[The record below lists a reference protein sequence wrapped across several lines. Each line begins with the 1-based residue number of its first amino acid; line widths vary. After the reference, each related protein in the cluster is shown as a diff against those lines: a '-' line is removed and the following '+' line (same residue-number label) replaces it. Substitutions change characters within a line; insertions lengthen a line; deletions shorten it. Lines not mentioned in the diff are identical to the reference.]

1 MAESVVGFL
10 INQLSTLLSQESSL
24 LGGLRPDVQFIK
36 DELGSMKAFLRQA
49 EAKEDNDSQLQEWVK
64 QVREVAYDTEDVLDD
79 FAFRFALG
87 DADGF
92 FGRVGKIYNSIKNLK
107 ARHRIS
113 LEIKDIKARVVE
125 ISARHQRYQSLYGT
139 QEIGSS
145 SSHVASADCDIR
157 DQALLIEE
165 AKLVGIDQPKKELIS
180 KILDDH
186 SHLKLVSVVGMGGL
200 GKTTLVK
207 KVYDDAA
214 VKKQFQSHAW
224 ITVSQ
229 NFQFK
234 VIIKNL
240 IQQLYDEI
248 RQPVPPQVDSMD
260 GIRLSEFVK
269 DFLKERRYILV
280 LDDLWTIDAWEAI
293 KYVLPD
299 YNIASRVVLTTR
311 ITDVASASCLTF
323 RDFIHKM
330 SPLSYEDSWTLFC
343 NRTFQSNGCPSN
355 LEEVCRKILKKCEGL
370 PLGIVTMG
378 GVLALK
384 DKDKIDEWEMIFRGF
399 GSEVDGSGKLDRIRK
414 ILLLSYSDLPHHL
427 KNCLLYLSIYPEDH
441 PIDVDEIL
449 GKWIALGFIEE
460 EEGMIATDIAMRYL
474 KELVNR
480 SLIQV
485 KETWDDGKLVNC
497 GLHDFLREIIVSKS
511 KEQCFTAII
520 TGYCTRWP
528 DKVRHLAIHNFTGNP
543 PQGFSSL
550 KCLRSVE
557 TFGNED
563 SLTTSFLSKFLCGGP
578 KFLKVLN
585 LTGAELDN
593 IPKEVFKLFHLQY
606 LDLSG
611 TRVKIIPKSIGQ
623 LQNLEFL
630 ILAETTIMELPVEIL
645 KLRKLRSL
653 NLYGIGDYSNN
664 FALWGFKSPDGIGK
678 LTSLERLHNIEADS
692 GKIVREIGKLIQ
704 LRELSI
710 TKLRREDGKELLYSL
725 SRLTNL
731 RELHICSI
739 KEEET
744 LDLQHSVSPRLGF
757 LTRLWLN
764 GHLERVPEWVISLQY
779 LGTLVL
785 LNSELSEDENA
796 IGCLGHLPNLVHLFL
811 LRAYEGETLCFKA
824 GRFQKLQRLDL
835 VQFQRLKWVRVEEA
849 SMPGL
854 QEFAIV
860 GSKLMTG
867 LPLGLQNLTEL
878 KFLQLFDM
886 CDELIHKVQN
896 LDKQSEDYQTISHIP
911 QVCTGHWINGDWK
924 TEILSEK
931 IGKG

>member
-10 INQLSTLLSQESSL
+10 IKQLSTLLSQERSL

-49 EAKEDNDSQLQEWVK
+49 EAKEDDDSQLQEWVK

-79 FAFRFALG
+79 FAFRFARG
-87 DADGF
+87 GADGF

-113 LEIKDIKARVVE
+113 LEIKYIKARVVE

-165 AKLVGIDQPKKELIS
+165 AELVGIDQPKKELIS

-186 SHLKLVSVVGMGGL
+186 SYLKLVSVVGMGGL

-229 NFQFK
+229 NFQFT
-234 VIIKNL
+234 VIIRNL
-240 IQQLYDEI
+240 IQQLYEEI
-248 RQPVPPQVDSMD
+248 RQLVPPQVESMN
-260 GIRLSEFVK
+260 GIRLSEFVR

-280 LDDLWTIDAWEAI
+280 LDDVWSLNAWETI

-299 YNIASRVVLTTR
+299 CNIASRVVLTTR
-311 ITDVASASCLTF
+311 IADAASSSYLASH
-323 RDFIHKM
+323 DFVHEMK
-330 SPLSYEDSWTLFC
+330 PLSYEDSWTLFC

-378 GVLALK
+378 GVLASK
-384 DKDKIDEWEMIFRGF
+384 DKDKIDEWEMIFSGF
-399 GSEVDGSGKLDRIRK
+399 GSDVDGSGKLDRIRR
-414 ILLLSYSDLPHHL
+414 ILLLSYSDLPHYL

-441 PIDVDEIL
+441 PIDVDNL
-449 GKWIALGFIEE
+449 LDTWIALGFIEE
-460 EEGMIATDIAMRYL
+460 KEGMTATNIAMRYV
-474 KELVNR
+474 KELINR

-485 KETWDDGKLVNC
+485 KETWVDGKLVKC
-497 GLHDFLREIIVSKS
+497 GLHDFLREIIFSKS
-511 KEQCFTAII
+511 KEQSFTTIA

-528 DKVRHLAIHNFTGNP
+528 DKVRHLAIHNFTDKS
-543 PQGFSSL
+543 PQRFSSL

-557 TFGNED
+557 TFKYED
-563 SLTTSFLSKFLCGGP
+563 PLTTSFLSKFLCGGP

-585 LTGAELDN
+585 LARAELDN
-593 IPKEVFKLFHLQY
+593 IPKEVFKLFHLMY
-606 LDLSG
+606 LDLSS
-611 TRVKIIPKSIGQ
+611 TRVKIIPKSIGL
-623 LQNLEFL
+623 LQNLEAL
-630 ILAETTIMELPVEIL
+630 ILLETTITELPVEIL

-653 NLYGIGDYSNN
+653 TVGRMDDYSSN
-664 FALWGFKSPDGIGK
+664 FAVWGFKSPDGIGK
-678 LTSLERLHNIEADS
+678 LTSLESLACIEADS

-704 LRELSI
+704 LRKLSI

-757 LTRLWLN
+757 LTRLWLT
-764 GHLERVPEWVISLQY
+764 GSLERVPEWVISLQF
-779 LGTLVL
+779 LGMLIL
-785 LNSELSEDENA
+785 DNSELSEDENA
-796 IGCLGHLPNLVHLFL
+796 IGCLDICP
-811 LRAYEGETLCFKA
+811 
-824 GRFQKLQRLDL
+824 
-835 VQFQRLKWVRVEEA
+835 
-849 SMPGL
+849 
-854 QEFAIV
+854 I
-860 GSKLMTG
+860 
-867 LPLGLQNLTEL
+867 
-878 KFLQLFDM
+878 
-886 CDELIHKVQN
+886 
-896 LDKQSEDYQTISHIP
+896 
-911 QVCTGHWINGDWK
+911 
-924 TEILSEK
+924 
-931 IGKG
+931 

>member
-10 INQLSTLLSQESSL
+10 IKQLSTLLSQESTL

-49 EAKEDNDSQLQEWVK
+49 EAKEDDDSQLQEWVK

-79 FAFRFALG
+79 FAFRFARG

-92 FGRVGKIYNSIKNLK
+92 FGRVGKIYKSTKNLK

-113 LEIKDIKARVVE
+113 LEIKDIKARVKE
-125 ISARHQRYQSLYGT
+125 ISARHQRYQLLYGT
-139 QEIGSS
+139 QERGPS

-200 GKTTLVK
+200 GKTTLAK

-234 VIIKNL
+234 VIIRNL

-248 RQPVPPQVDSMD
+248 RQPAPPQVDSMD
-260 GIRLSEFVK
+260 GIRLGEFVK

-280 LDDLWTIDAWEAI
+280 LDDVWSLDAWEAI

-299 YNIASRVVLTTR
+299 CNIASRVVLTTR
-311 ITDVASASCLTF
+311 ITDVASASCLVSH
-323 RDFIHKM
+323 DFIHKM

-384 DKDKIDEWEMIFRGF
+384 DKDRIDEWEMIFRGF
-399 GSEVDGSGKLDRIRK
+399 GSEVDGSGKFDRIRR

-427 KNCLLYLSIYPEDH
+427 KNCLLYLSVYPEDY
-441 PIDVDEIL
+441 PVRNVDNL
-449 GKWIALGFIEE
+449 LDTWIALGFIEE
-460 EEGMIATDIAMRYL
+460 KEGMTATDIAMRYL
-474 KELVNR
+474 KKLINR

-485 KETWDDGKLVNC
+485 KDIWADGKLKEC

-511 KEQCFTAII
+511 KEQSFTTVA

-528 DKVRHLAIHNFTGNP
+528 DKVRHLAIHNFTDNP
-543 PQGFSSL
+543 PQGFNSL
-550 KCLRSVE
+550 KCLRSLI
-557 TFGNED
+557 TFGYKD
-563 SLTTSFLSKFLCGGP
+563 PLTTSFLSKFLCGGP

-585 LTGAELDN
+585 LEEAKLDS
-593 IPKEVFKLFHLQY
+593 IPKEVFKLFHLKY
-606 LDLSG
+606 LNLSG
-611 TRVKIIPKSIGQ
+611 TRLKIIPKSIGQ

-630 ILAETTIMELPVEIL
+630 NLDQTTITELPVEII

-653 NLYGIGDYSNN
+653 IVGREGDYSNN
-664 FALWGFKSPDGIGK
+664 FAVWGFKSPDGIGK
-678 LTSLERLHNIEADS
+678 LTSLERLHNIEVDG

-704 LRELSI
+704 LRQLSI
-710 TKLRREDGKELLYSL
+710 TKLRREDGKELVSSL
-725 SRLTNL
+725 LRLTNL
-731 RELHICSI
+731 RELRIGSI

-744 LDLQHSVSPRLGF
+744 LDLQHSISPRLGF
-757 LTRLWLN
+757 LVRLRLS
-764 GHLERVPEWVISLQY
+764 GRLERVPEWVISLQS
-779 LGTLVL
+779 LGTLAL
-785 LNSELSEDENA
+785 QNSELSEDENA
-796 IGCLGHLPNLVHLFL
+796 IGCLGHLPNLVHLSL
-811 LRAYEGETLCFKA
+811 YRAYNGETLCFKA

-835 VQFQRLKWVRVEEA
+835 VQLKRLKWVRVEEE
-849 SMPGL
+849 SMSSL
-854 QEFAIV
+854 QEFLIA
-860 GSKLMTG
+860 GCKLMEG
-867 LPLGLQNLTEL
+867 LPLGLQNVTEL
-878 KFLQLFDM
+878 KFLGFYDM
-886 CDELIHKVQN
+886 SDELINKVQN

-911 QVCTGHWINGDWK
+911 QVCTGHWINGQWK
-924 TEILSEK
+924 TKFL
-931 IGKG
+931 

>member
-1 MAESVVGFL
+1 MTEDE
-10 INQLSTLLSQESSL
+10 IIRT
-24 LGGLRPDVQFIK
+24 FIK
-36 DELGSMKAFLRQA
+36 AHDPPYFEEIFRLTGCSFAAIVNKLEEYDDFVRAGKIVNVSALKSQY
-49 EAKEDNDSQLQEWVK
+49 DDSQLQEWVK

-79 FAFRFALG
+79 FTFRFARG
-87 DADGF
+87 HADGF
-92 FGRVGKIYNSIKNLK
+92 FGRFGKIYNSMKNLK

-113 LEIKDIKARVVE
+113 LEMKDIKARVVE

-139 QEIGSS
+139 QEIGSR

-165 AKLVGIDQPKKELIS
+165 AKLVGIDQPKKELTS

-186 SHLKLVSVVGMGGL
+186 SHLKVVSVVGMGGL

-234 VIIKNL
+234 VILRNL

-260 GIRLSEFVK
+260 GIRLSEFVR

-280 LDDLWTIDAWEAI
+280 LDDVWSQNAWETV

-299 YNIASRVVLTTR
+299 CNTASRVVLTTR
-311 ITDVASASCLTF
+311 ITDVAYASCLASH
-323 RDFIHKM
+323 DFIQMK
-330 SPLSYEDSWTLFC
+330 PLSYDDSWTLFC

-378 GVLALK
+378 GVLGLK

-427 KNCLLYLSIYPEDH
+427 KNCVLYLSIYPEDH
-441 PIDVDEIL
+441 PIDVANLLD
-449 GKWIALGFIEE
+449 KWLVLGFIEK

-485 KETWDDGKLVNC
+485 KDTWYDGRLKEC
-497 GLHDFLREIIVSKS
+497 GLHDILREIIVSKS
-511 KEQCFTAII
+511 KEQSFTTIA

-528 DKVRHLAIHNFTGNP
+528 DNVRHLAIHNFTDNP

-557 TFGNED
+557 TFGYEGP
-563 SLTTSFLSKFLCGGP
+563 LTTSFLSKFLCGGP

-593 IPKEVFKLFHLQY
+593 IPKEVFKLFHLEY

-630 ILAETTIMELPVEIL
+630 ILAETTITELPVEIL

-653 NLYGIGDYSNN
+653 SLYRIGDYSNN
-664 FALWGFKSPDGIGK
+664 LSVWGFKSPDGIGK
-678 LTSLERLHNIEADS
+678 LTSLEILRIIEADG
-692 GKIVREIGKLIQ
+692 GKRVREIGKLIQ
-704 LRELSI
+704 LRQLWI
-710 TKLRREDGKELLYSL
+710 TKLRREDGGLLPVKADQP
-725 SRLTNL
+725 SRVTHRL
-731 RELHICSI
+731 R
-739 KEEET
+739 
-744 LDLQHSVSPRLGF
+744 
-757 LTRLWLN
+757 
-764 GHLERVPEWVISLQY
+764 
-779 LGTLVL
+779 
-785 LNSELSEDENA
+785 
-796 IGCLGHLPNLVHLFL
+796 
-811 LRAYEGETLCFKA
+811 
-824 GRFQKLQRLDL
+824 
-835 VQFQRLKWVRVEEA
+835 
-849 SMPGL
+849 
-854 QEFAIV
+854 
-860 GSKLMTG
+860 
-867 LPLGLQNLTEL
+867 
-878 KFLQLFDM
+878 
-886 CDELIHKVQN
+886 
-896 LDKQSEDYQTISHIP
+896 
-911 QVCTGHWINGDWK
+911 
-924 TEILSEK
+924 
-931 IGKG
+931 

>member
-1 MAESVVGFL
+1 MAVSVVGFL
-10 INQLSTLLSQESSL
+10 INQLSTLLSQESTL
-24 LGGLRPDVQFIK
+24 LGGLRADAQYIK

-79 FAFRFALG
+79 FAFRFAHG

-113 LEIKDIKARVVE
+113 LEIKDIKARVAE
-125 ISARHQRYQSLYGT
+125 ISARRHRYQLPQST

-145 SSHVASADCDIR
+145 SSHVANADCDIR

-240 IQQLYDEI
+240 IQRLYEEI
-248 RQPVPPQVDSMD
+248 RQPVPPQVESMD

-280 LDDLWTIDAWEAI
+280 LDDVWSLDAWEAI

-311 ITDVASASCLTF
+311 IIDVASASCLASH
-323 RDFIHKM
+323 DFIHIMK
-330 SPLSYEDSWTLFC
+330 SLSYEDSWTLFC
-343 NRTFQSNGCPSN
+343 IRTFQSNGCPSN

-384 DKDKIDEWEMIFRGF
+384 DKDRIDEWEMIFCGF
-399 GSEVDGSGKLDRIRK
+399 GCEMDGSSKLDRIRK

-441 PIDVDEIL
+441 PIDVVKLLD
-449 GKWIALGFIEE
+449 KWIVLGFIEK
-460 EEGMIATDIAMRYL
+460 EEGMMATDIAMRYL
-474 KELVNR
+474 KELINR

-485 KETWDDGKLVNC
+485 KDTRVDGGLKEC

-511 KEQCFTAII
+511 KEQSFTTVS

-528 DKVRHLAIHNFTGNP
+528 DKVRHLAIHNFTDNP

-557 TFGNED
+557 TFGYED
-563 SLTTSFLSKFLCGGP
+563 PLTTSFLSKFLCGGP

-593 IPKEVFKLFHLQY
+593 IPKEVFKLFHLKY
-606 LDLSG
+606 LVISS
-611 TRVKIIPKSIGQ
+611 TRIKVIPKSIGQ

-630 ILAETTIMELPVEIL
+630 ILAQTTIMELPVEIL
-645 KLRKLRSL
+645 KLRKLRTL
-653 NLYGIGDYSNN
+653 TVGKEGDYSNN

-678 LTSLERLHNIEADS
+678 LTSLESLECIEVNN
-692 GKIVREIGKLIQ
+692 GKIVREIGKLVQ
-704 LRELSI
+704 LRQLSI
-710 TKLRREDGKELLYSL
+710 TKLRREDGKELVSSL

-731 RELHICSI
+731 RELYICSI
-739 KEEET
+739 KEDET

-757 LTRLWLN
+757 LTWL
-764 GHLERVPEWVISLQY
+764 GLTGRLERVPEWVISLQS
-779 LGTLVL
+779 LRTLL
-785 LNSELSEDENA
+785 LHNSELSEDENA
-796 IGCLGHLPNLVHLFL
+796 IDCLGHLPNLVKLTL
-811 LRAYEGETLCFKA
+811 YRAYEGETLCFKA
-824 GRFQKLQRLDL
+824 GGFRKLRQLGL
-835 VQFQRLKWVRVEEA
+835 VQLKRLKWVRVEEE
-849 SMPGL
+849 SMSSL
-854 QEFAIV
+854 QEFVIM
-860 GSKLMTG
+860 GCKLVES
-867 LPLGLQNLTEL
+867 LPLGLQNLTKL
-878 KFLQLFDM
+878 NVLGLADM
-886 CDELIHKVQN
+886 SDDLIHEVQN
-896 LDKQSEDYQTISHIP
+896 LDKQSEDYQTVSHIP
-911 QVCTGHWINGDWK
+911 QVWTGHRINGRWK
-924 TEILSEK
+924 TKFL
-931 IGKG
+931 

>member
-10 INQLSTLLSQESSL
+10 IKQLSTLLSQESTL

-36 DELGSMKAFLRQA
+36 DELGDMNAFLRQA
-49 EAKEDNDSQLQEWVK
+49 EAKEDNDSQLQQWVK
-64 QVREVAYDTEDVLDD
+64 QVREVAYDIEDVLDD
-79 FAFRFALG
+79 FAFRFARG
-87 DADGF
+87 HADGF
-92 FGRVGKIYNSIKNLK
+92 FGRVEKIYSSTKNLK

-139 QEIGSS
+139 QEIGPR
-145 SSHVASADCDIR
+145 SSHVANADCDIR

-186 SHLKLVSVVGMGGL
+186 SHLKVVSVVGMGGL
-200 GKTTLVK
+200 GKTTLAK

-234 VIIKNL
+234 VIIRNL

-248 RQPVPPQVDSMD
+248 RQPVPPQVDSME

-280 LDDLWTIDAWEAI
+280 LDDVWSLDAWETI
-293 KYVLPD
+293 KYVFPD
-299 YNIASRVVLTTR
+299 CNTASRVVLTTR
-311 ITDVASASCLTF
+311 ITDVASASCLASH
-323 RDFIHKM
+323 DFVHEMK
-330 SPLSYEDSWTLFC
+330 PLSYEDSWTLFC

-355 LEEVCRKILKKCEGL
+355 LEKVCRKILKKCEGL
-370 PLGIVTMG
+370 PLGIVAIG

-384 DKDKIDEWEMIFRGF
+384 DKDRIEEWEMIFRGF
-399 GSEVDGSGKLDRIRK
+399 GSEVDGSGKLDRIRR

-441 PIDVDEIL
+441 PINVEILL

-460 EEGMIATDIAMRYL
+460 KEGMMATDIAMRYL

-485 KETWDDGKLVNC
+485 KDTWADVKLVKC
-497 GLHDFLREIIVSKS
+497 GLHDILREIIVSKS
-511 KEQCFTAII
+511 KEQSFTAII

-528 DKVRHLAIHNFTGNP
+528 DKVRHLAIHNFTYIP

-557 TFGNED
+557 TFGYED
-563 SLTTSFLSKFLCGGP
+563 SLTTSLLSKFLCGGP

-585 LTGAELDN
+585 LASAELDS
-593 IPKEVFKLFHLQY
+593 IPKEVFKLFQLEY

-630 ILAETTIMELPVEIL
+630 NLFGTTITELPVEIL
-645 KLRKLRSL
+645 KLSKLRTL
-653 NLYGIGDYSNN
+653 RVGRAGDYSNN

-678 LTSLERLHNIEADS
+678 LTSLESLSCIEANS
-692 GKIVREIGKLIQ
+692 GKVVREIGKLVQ
-704 LRELSI
+704 LRQLWI
-710 TKLRREDGKELLYSL
+710 TKLRREDGKELVSSL
-725 SRLTNL
+725 LRLTNL

-739 KEEET
+739 EQEET

-757 LTRLWLN
+757 LTRLSLI
-764 GHLERVPEWVISLQY
+764 GRLERVPEWLISLQS
-779 LGTLVL
+779 LSTLAL

-796 IGCLGHLPNLVHLFL
+796 IDCLGHLPNLVALIL
-811 LRAYEGETLCFKA
+811 SGAYEGETLCFKA
-824 GRFQKLQRLDL
+824 GGFPKLKKLYLGQLK
-835 VQFQRLKWVRVEEA
+835 RLKWVRVEKE
-849 SMPGL
+849 SLSSL
-854 QEFAIV
+854 QRFLIS
-860 GSKLMTG
+860 GCKLMEG
-867 LPLGLQNLTEL
+867 LPLGLQNLTKLEVVG
-878 KFLQLFDM
+878 FYDM
-886 CDELIHKVQN
+886 SDELIHEVQN
-896 LDKQSEDYQTISHIP
+896 LDKQSEGYRTISHIP
-911 QVCTGHWINGDWK
+911 QVCIGRWINGEWK
-924 TEILSEK
+924 EEFL
-931 IGKG
+931 

>member
-10 INQLSTLLSQESSL
+10 INQLSALLSQETKL

-64 QVREVAYDTEDVLDD
+64 QVREVAYDTVDVLDD
-79 FAFRFALG
+79 FAFRFARG
-87 DADGF
+87 HADGF
-92 FGRVGKIYNSIKNLK
+92 IGRVGKIYNSIMNLK
-107 ARHRIS
+107 ARHQIS

-145 SSHVASADCDIR
+145 SSNVANADYDIR

-180 KILDDH
+180 EVLDDN
-186 SHLKLVSVVGMGGL
+186 SHLKVVSVVGMGGL

-207 KVYDDAA
+207 KVYDDAV

-224 ITVSQ
+224 ITLSQ
-229 NFQFK
+229 NFQFN
-234 VIIKNL
+234 VIIKDL
-240 IQQLYDEI
+240 IQQLYEEI
-248 RQPVPPQVDSMD
+248 RQPVPPQVESMNRV
-260 GIRLSEFVK
+260 RLSQFVR

-280 LDDLWTIDAWEAI
+280 LDDVWSLDAWEAI

-311 ITDVASASCLTF
+311 ITDVASASCLASH
-323 RDFIHKM
+323 DFIHKM

-355 LEEVCRKILKKCEGL
+355 LEKVCRKILKKCEGL
-370 PLGIVTMG
+370 PLGIVVMG
-378 GVLALK
+378 G
-384 DKDKIDEWEMIFRGF
+384 D
-399 GSEVDGSGKLDRIRK
+399 
-414 ILLLSYSDLPHHL
+414 
-427 KNCLLYLSIYPEDH
+427 
-441 PIDVDEIL
+441 
-449 GKWIALGFIEE
+449 GKWIALGFVEE

-474 KELVNR
+474 KELINR

-485 KETWDDGKLVNC
+485 KDTWYDGQLEEC
-497 GLHDFLREIIVSKS
+497 GLHDILREIIVSKS
-511 KEQCFTAII
+511 KEQSFTAII

-557 TFGNED
+557 TFGNKD
-563 SLTTSFLSKFLCGGP
+563 FLTTSFLSKFLCGGP

-585 LTGAELDN
+585 LASAELDS
-593 IPKEVFKLFHLQY
+593 IPKAVFKLFHLEY

-623 LQNLEFL
+623 LQNLESFN
-630 ILAETTIMELPVEIL
+630 LAETTITELPVEIL

-653 NLYGIGDYSNN
+653 VVGRMGDYSNN
-664 FALWGFKSPDGIGK
+664 FSVWGFKSPDGIGK
-678 LTSLERLHNIEADS
+678 LTSLEALRIIEANS
-692 GKIVREIGKLIQ
+692 GKIVREIGKLIR

-710 TKLRREDGKELLYSL
+710 TKLRREDGKELVSSL
-725 SRLTNL
+725 LRLTNL
-731 RELHICSI
+731 RELYIYSI

-757 LTRLWLN
+757 LTRLSLT
-764 GHLERVPEWVISLQY
+764 GRLERVPEWVMSLQS
-779 LGTLVL
+779 LGTLAL
-785 LNSELSEDENA
+785 LNSELTEDENA
-796 IGCLGHLPNLVHLFL
+796 IDCLGHLPNLVDLAL
-811 LRAYEGETLCFKA
+811 SGAYEGETLCFKA
-824 GRFQKLQRLDL
+824 GGFPKLKELGI
-835 VQFQRLKWVRVEEA
+835 VQLKRLKWVSVEEE
-849 SMPGL
+849 SMPNL
-854 QEFAIV
+854 QQFVIV
-860 GSKLMTG
+860 GCKLMEG

-878 KFLQLFDM
+878 KVLALADM
-886 CDELIHKVQN
+886 SDELIHEIQN
-896 LDKQSEDYQTISHIP
+896 LDKQSEDYQTISHIS
-911 QVCTGHWINGDWK
+911 QVCIGHWINGEWK
-924 TEILSEK
+924 EEFL
-931 IGKG
+931 